1 MKSEMQTEQP
11 ILSEETNPEQ
21 PEGQAASRRITYKT
35 VLAAVVIGI
44 LAISVLWFFVIRQE
58 EVPSNIALVA
68 VPDTEVHDE
77 TNEKGAQ
84 VALMADEI
92 GTIDRRLLS
101 LSGRIE
107 RGFEAQQTTSSNL
120 KRELS
125 GISQDIQT
133 IKVMI
138 ADQRETN
145 QQLDRQINQAISRL
159 DTFIKDARAPKVV
172 KPKPAARHKPRPV
185 KTPPFQIDAID
196 VWDDLTYVSV
206 SQAGQVAFLVAGE
219 QQSGWSVT
227 RIDRLKG
234 QVDLRGPAGQAHSV
248 LLPR

>member
-1 MKSEMQTEQP
+1 
-11 ILSEETNPEQ
+11 
-21 PEGQAASRRITYKT
+21 
-35 VLAAVVIGI
+35 
-44 LAISVLWFFVIRQE
+44 
-58 EVPSNIALVA
+58 
-68 VPDTEVHDE
+68 
-77 TNEKGAQ
+77 
-84 VALMADEI
+84 
-92 GTIDRRLLS
+92 
-101 LSGRIE
+101 
-107 RGFEAQQTTSSNL
+107 
-120 KRELS
+120 
-125 GISQDIQT
+125 
-133 IKVMI
+133 MI

-145 QQLDRQINQAISRL
+145 QQLDRQINESISRL

-172 KPKPAARHKPRPV
+172 KPKPAARQPRPV